1 MALPEPSATSTALV
15 TGASSGIG
23 SALARALAE
32 RGHGVTLVARREDR
46 LRELAAELS
55 DGLRVEVV
63 GCDLGDPA
71 ARDRMARE
79 VESRGLEVEVL
90 VNNAG
95 FGTYGDFGQLDRAR
109 QLEMVRVNVEA
120 LVDLEARFV
129 PGMVG
134 RGRGAVINVASTAAF
149 QPMPG
154 SATYAAT
161 KAFVLS
167 HGDAL
172 HAELGEHGVTVT
184 SVCPG
189 PVRTEFTEVA
199 GMRVAEV
206 STPGAV
212 WMSAEDVAEQAVAAA
227 ENGRRV
233 VVPGMLNQ
241 AGALVGQHAPRMVAL
256 PVVRRMWR
264 RIHSERG

>member
-1 MALPEPSATSTALV
+1 MALPQPSPTSTALV

-23 SALARALAE
+23 AAVVRALAG

-55 DGLRVEVV
+55 DGMRAEVI
-63 GCDLGDPA
+63 GCDVSDPA
-71 ARDRMARE
+71 ARDRMAQE
-79 VESRGLEVEVL
+79 VGSRGLEVEVL

-95 FGTYGDFGQLDRAR
+95 FGTYGDFAHLGRER
-109 QLEMVRVNVEA
+109 QVEMVRVNVEA
-120 LVDLEARFV
+120 VVDLEARFV
-129 PGMVG
+129 PGMVE

-149 QPMPG
+149 QPLPG

-172 HAELGEHGVTVT
+172 HAELAEHGVAVT

-199 GMRVAEV
+199 GMRVAEE

-212 WMSAEDVAEQAVAAA
+212 WMSADAVAEQALEAA
-227 ENGRRV
+227 EGGRRV

-256 PVVRRMWR
+256 PLLRRAWR
-264 RIHSERG
+264 RVHSGPG